1 MSEIVKITI
10 DLFTSDLYVG
20 ARYAIIVGALVSL
33 CASLLGV
40 TLVLR
45 RFSFIGDGLSHVAFG
60 AMAIAAIAR
69 LSNNLLIVLPITII
83 AAIVLLGTG
92 QNKKIKGDAA
102 IAMVSVGALAT
113 GYMLLNLFSTS
124 SNVAGDVCSSL
135 FGSTSILTLGGF
147 DVLLSI
153 ALCLLVILF
162 FVFFYNKIFAI
173 TFDESFAK
181 ATGTRT
187 SLYNLLFASV
197 IAIVIVLSMNLV
209 GSLLV
214 SALIVFPTL
223 CAMRVCNNFRS
234 VTICAAVVSVSATV
248 LGIYVSVISGTP
260 VGSTVVVADILMFV
274 IFSVLGVFIGR
285 RRA

>member
-1 MSEIVKITI
+1 MSDIVRITI

-20 ARYAIIVGALVSL
+20 ARYALIVGALISL

-135 FGSTSILTLGGF
+135 FGSTSILTLSGF
-147 DVLLSI
+147 DVLLSL

-197 IAIVIVLSMNLV
+197 IAIVIVLAMNLV

-223 CAMRVCNNFRS
+223 CAMRVCKNFRS
-234 VTICAAVVSVSATV
+234 VTICAAAVSVSATV

-260 VGSTVVVADILMFV
+260 VGSTVVVADILMFI
-274 IFSVLGVFIGR
+274 IFSLVGAFSGR